1 VTGVAVPGTPL
12 GIDTAYPVR
21 PEDLARSGDDPERW
35 LVVSDWGSRESRAA
49 AGPRLVI
56 VQVAVAAVLVI
67 VAVAVLGAVAA
78 RRLAEREAIDD
89 TRRHT
94 DLIADAVLQPVLAEG
109 LLTGDRESLSAVD
122 RVVRNQVLSET
133 VVRVKLWS
141 ADGRILYSDEP
152 RLTGQPMAL
161 GEDERAALQ
170 GPVVRAEVTDLGR
183 PENRYERGRGKL
195 LEAYRQVRTSGSGT
209 PLLFETYSRYDEV
222 SRRSTQIWRGFAGL
236 MVSSLLLLAALQA
249 PLLWRLLRRIRDGQ
263 EQREALLRR
272 AVDAS
277 DDERR
282 RIAGTLHDGVVQEL
296 AASSFALA
304 GCLERA
310 QREESPDLAR
320 QLRQT
325 VATVRGSIAGLR
337 SLLVD
342 IYPPSLASSGL
353 PVALEDLAGP
363 LRARGVDVHVDL
375 PAADSR
381 RLAADTE
388 RLVYRLVHECLANV
402 AKHAEASTVLVSLRQ
417 EGEDGQLVLD
427 VVDDGV
433 GFDAERVTTGP
444 ATGHLGV
451 HVLADL
457 AREAGAVLAVRSG
470 PGLGSWWQLR
480 TCAS

>member
-1 VTGVAVPGTPL
+1 VTDVTVPGTPL
-12 GIDTAYPVR
+12 GIDPAGSVR
-21 PEDLARSGDDPERW
+21 PEDLVRSGDDPDRW
-35 LVVSDWGSRESRAA
+35 LVVTDWGRRESRAA
-49 AGPRLVI
+49 AGPRLVV

-67 VAVAVLGAVAA
+67 VAVAVLGALAA
-78 RRLAEREAIDD
+78 RRLAEREAVDD
-89 TRRHT
+89 ARRRT
-94 DLIADAVLQPVLAEG
+94 DLFAEAVLQPVLADG
-109 LLTGDRESLSAVD
+109 LLTGDRRSL
-122 RVVRNQVLSET
+122 RVLDWVVQNQVVSDT

-141 ADGRILYSDEP
+141 ADGRVLYSDEP
-152 RLTGQPMAL
+152 RLIGQRMPL
-161 GEDERAALQ
+161 GEDERAALR

-183 PENRYERGRGKL
+183 PENRYERGQGKL
-195 LEAYRQVRTSGSGT
+195 LEAYRQVRTSGTGT
-209 PLLFETYSRYDEV
+209 PLLFETYSKYDEV

-249 PLLWRLLRRIRDGQ
+249 PLLWRLLRRIRYGQ

-282 RIAGTLHDGVVQEL
+282 RIAGTLHDGVVQDL

-304 GCLERA
+304 GCLERVE
-310 QREESPDLAR
+310 REGSPDLAR

-342 IYPPSLASSGL
+342 IYPPNLASAGL

-363 LRARGVDVHVDL
+363 LRARGVDVHLDL
-375 PAADSR
+375 PAAESR
-381 RLAADTE
+381 RLAPDTE
-388 RLVYRLVHECLANV
+388 RLVYRIVHECLANV
-402 AKHAEASTVLVSLRQ
+402 AKHAAASVVLVSLRQ
-417 EGEDGQLVLD
+417 EGGCLLLD
-427 VVDDGV
+427 VVDDGA
-433 GFDAERVTTGP
+433 GFDAVAVTAGP

-451 HVLADL
+451 RVLADL

-470 PGLGSWWQLR
+470 PGLGTWWQLR
-480 TCAS
+480 TGAS